1 MLATFCLY
9 RFAYIGKDVKMGI
22 KIPTQKIRLL
32 TDEVEERIKNIR
44 STLSGY
50 DLEKFDMYVKDLVNH
65 ALVYAKQKVPS
76 KYTFNSMQPD
86 YTVNAVNDYGN
97 ILRNIVTPIVAARL

>member
-1 MLATFCLY
+1 M
-9 RFAYIGKDVKMGI
+9 
-22 KIPTQKIRLL
+22 QKVRLL
-32 TDEVEERIKNIR
+32 TDEVEERIKKIR

-86 YTVNAVNDYGN
+86 YMANAVNLLPG
-97 ILRNIVTPIVAARL
+97 